1 MLTVLKKEIDEI
13 AKPNNLKIID
23 LIKEFQGRVLEISK
37 NEFDKYINLVSSNGD
52 LSDWNDET

>member
-52 LSDWNDET
+52 LSYWNDET

>member
-23 LIKEFQGRVLEISK
+23 LIKEF
-37 NEFDKYINLVSSNGD
+37 
-52 LSDWNDET
+52 